1 MVDVVHDEQVERAA
15 FLKQLVREESIEQA
29 LEDMPEIA
37 ESEFT
42 VTTSQRLQNLSSATI
57 SADLLSDR
65 MFQLESS
72 LSGFHEAC
80 EAFQSTSNGDGGDG
94 DGESG
99 FEVVGASAG
108 DIVWES
114 MEPQVFDLDIEKS
127 RDHVQQY
134 RDNLE
139 EQSVKRE
146 ELLEH
151 LQQLEVAALFPEPL
165 FAAGANASMDALE
178 DQCRALEKLYFVCAD
193 AETIEKQREAERQAA
208 YLVNSHMSSSYN
220 DSCSHS
226 SSHHSN
232 SYEFPSYSG
241 SSSNSRVSSYQKS
254 DTADFRQRY
263 DNGPTDSAPVLRRHS
278 SSGSNGYGS
287 GNGSSGDSYHGDDDR
302 YGGGGMHS
310 KRPKL
315 QHSHSMG
322 ETSDASRSRWQPSQD
337 EYRPLYRDE
346 NRYSPPRDS
355 SRYSPSPSNGSRQ
368 PYRSGSRWD
377 MRPADNDRDYD
388 RDRRW

>member
-1 MVDVVHDEQVERAA
+1 MVDVVRDEQTERVA
-15 FLKQLVREESIEQA
+15 FLKQLLSEESTEQA

-42 VTTSQRLQNLSSATI
+42 ATTSQRLQNLSTATI

-65 MFQLESS
+65 MFQLESG
-72 LSGFHEAC
+72 LSNFHQAC
-80 EAFQSTSNGDGGDG
+80 EAFQSKGQDDEDDD
-94 DGESG
+94 DGETD

-114 MEPQVFDLDIEKS
+114 MEPQVFDLDVEKS

-151 LQQLEVAALFPEPL
+151 LHQLEVADLFPEPL
-165 FAAGANASMDALE
+165 FTEKAVSMDALE

-193 AETIEKQREAERQAA
+193 ADTIETQREAERQAA
-208 YLVNSHMSSSYN
+208 HLVSSHMSSSYN
-220 DSCSHS
+220 DSYS
-226 SSHHSN
+226 HSN
-232 SYEFPSYSG
+232 SSHNHHSTGYEHPSYSSN
-241 SSSNSRVSSYQKS
+241 SSSRVSSYQKS
-254 DTADFRQRY
+254 DADFHQRH

-278 SSGSNGYGS
+278 SSGSNG
-287 GNGSSGDSYHGDDDR
+287 NGSSSYYGDDDR
-302 YGGGGMHS
+302 YGGGMNS

-322 ETSDASRSRWQPSQD
+322 ETSEPSRSRWQPPQD
-337 EYRPLYRDE
+337 EYRDRPSYRDE

-368 PYRSGSRWD
+368 QQHQYRSGSRWD
-377 MRPADNDRDYD
+377 MRPDNGRDYD
-388 RDRRW
+388 RERRW

>member
-1 MVDVVHDEQVERAA
+1 MVDVVRDEQAERTA
-15 FLKQLVREESIEQA
+15 FLNQLVSEESIEQA

-37 ESEFT
+37 ESDFT
-42 VTTSQRLQNLSSATI
+42 AMTSQRLQNLSSATI

-72 LSGFHEAC
+72 LSGFHQAC
-80 EAFQSTSNGDGGDG
+80 EAFQAKERDEDN
-94 DGESG
+94 DGETD
-99 FEVVGASAG
+99 FKVVGASAG

-151 LQQLEVAALFPEPL
+151 LQQLEVADLFPEPF
-165 FAAGANASMDALE
+165 FAEANASIDALE

-193 AETIEKQREAERQAA
+193 AEMIEKQREAERQAA
-208 YLVNSHMSSSYN
+208 YLVSSHMSSSYN
-220 DSCSHS
+220 DSYSHS
-226 SSHHSN
+226 TSS
-232 SYEFPSYSG
+232 SYEYPSYSSSSS
-241 SSSNSRVSSYQKS
+241 SSSNRIHSYQKS
-254 DTADFRQRY
+254 DADFHQRY
-263 DNGPTDSAPVLRRHS
+263 NNGASDNTPVLRRHS
-278 SSGSNGYGS
+278 STGSNGN
-287 GNGSSGDSYHGDDDR
+287 GNRSSYYVDDDR
-302 YGGGGMHS
+302 YGGEMHS

-315 QHSHSMG
+315 QHSHSMS
-322 ETSDASRSRWQPSQD
+322 ETSDASRSRWQPPQN
-337 EYRPLYRDE
+337 EYRPPYRDE
-346 NRYSPPRDS
+346 N
-355 SRYSPSPSNGSRQ
+355 RYSPSPSNGSRQ

-377 MRPADNDRDYD
+377 MRPDQGRDYD

>member
-1 MVDVVHDEQVERAA
+1 MVDVVRDEQAERTA
-15 FLKQLVREESIEQA
+15 FLKQLVSEESIEQA

-37 ESEFT
+37 ESDFT
-42 VTTSQRLQNLSSATI
+42 ATTSQRLQNLSSATI

-72 LSGFHEAC
+72 LSGFHQAC
-80 EAFQSTSNGDGGDG
+80 EAFQAKERYEDNDRETD
-94 DGESG
+94 

-151 LQQLEVAALFPEPL
+151 LQQLEVADLFPEPL
-165 FAAGANASMDALE
+165 FAEANASMDALE
-178 DQCRALEKLYFVCAD
+178 DQCRALEKLYFVCTD
-193 AETIEKQREAERQAA
+193 SETIEKQREAERQAA
-208 YLVNSHMSSSYN
+208 YLVSSHMSSSYN
-220 DSCSHS
+220 DSYSHSTS
-226 SSHHSN
+226 SSHHHHQHSS
-232 SYEFPSYSG
+232 SYEYPSYS
-241 SSSNSRVSSYQKS
+241 SSSNNRIHSYQKS
-254 DTADFRQRY
+254 DADFHQRY
-263 DNGPTDSAPVLRRHS
+263 NNEATDNTPVLRHHS
-278 SSGSNGYGS
+278 STGSNG
-287 GNGSSGDSYHGDDDR
+287 NVNRSSYYGDDDR
-302 YGGGGMHS
+302 YGGETHS

-315 QHSHSMG
+315 QHSHSMS
-322 ETSDASRSRWQPSQD
+322 ETSDASRSRWQPPQN
-337 EYRPLYRDE
+337 EYRPPYRDE
-346 NRYSPPRDS
+346 N
-355 SRYSPSPSNGSRQ
+355 RYSPSPSNGSRQ

-377 MRPADNDRDYD
+377 MRPDQDRDYD